1 MKNNTNYTRIFLVVF
16 TVLAFVVS
24 IYFITRQP
32 KPTKVCM
39 GEANKGVPMTDCECR
54 QDQLITTSSGE
65 KVKGFIFS
73 GNSCFFCKEGETLGI
88 ENGKPTCVKSQFTS
102 CDPNLSC
109 EHQNSC
115 NRCEKG
121 YYCDMRANNDKGKCT
136 RCTYT
141 NIQPWFSKYSKD
153 SQGYGHEDYT
163 LNDEFSGKCYSDIL
177 SYVSLGHNSEGA
189 NIVSVEKD
197 QKMPFH
203 E

>member
-32 KPTKVCM
+32 KPTKVCT
-39 GEANKGVPMTDCECR
+39 GEANKGVSMTDCECR
-54 QDQLITTSSGE
+54 QNQLITTSSGE
-65 KVKGFIFS
+65 KVKGFISS
-73 GNSCFFCKEGETLGI
+73 GNSCFFCKEGETLGT

-121 YYCDMRANNDKGKCT
+121 YYCDMKANNDKGQCT
-136 RCTYT
+136 RCTFD
-141 NIQPWFSKYSKD
+141 NIRPLKD
-153 SQGYGHEDYT
+153 QTYPNAPKVGNTSI
-163 LNDEFSGKCYSDIL
+163 LNPLFSGKCYSDIL
-177 SYVSLGHNSEGA
+177 TNVNLPLDGNGYSVVSPNR
-189 NIVSVEKD
+189 
-197 QKMPFH
+197 
-203 E
+203 